1 MAVHSSIADIRT
13 SYRKKTLEE
22 KDVVDN
28 PIAQFQIWWDEAIAS
43 NAAEVNAMTLATAS
57 KDGKPSARTVL
68 LKGIHN
74 NGFVF
79 FTNYESRKGAEIAAN
94 PQVAL
99 LFFWKE
105 LERQVRIEGRIEKTD
120 AAESD
125 EYFNSRPL
133 ESRIGAWSSPQ
144 SKVIPDRRFLE
155 EREKAIEAEF
165 ENKEIPRPQNWG
177 GYLVI
182 PDTME
187 YWQGRPGRLHDRI
200 LYTFDG
206 SRWKKERLAP

>member
-1 MAVHSSIADIRT
+1 MPVHSSIADIRT
-13 SYRKKTLEE
+13 SYQKKTLGE
-22 KDVVDN
+22 KNVVDD
-28 PIAQFQIWWDEAIAS
+28 PVAQFQIWWDEALAS
-43 NAAEVNAMTLATAS
+43 NAEEVNAMTLATAS
-57 KDGKPSARTVL
+57 KEGRPSARTVL
-68 LKGIHN
+68 LKGIHK

-79 FTNYESRKGAEIAAN
+79 FTNYESRKGEEIAEN

-105 LERQVRIEGRIEKTD
+105 LERQVRVEGRIEKID

-125 EYFNSRPL
+125 EYFNSRPI
-133 ESRIGAWSSPQ
+133 ESRMGAWASPQ
-144 SKVIPDRRFLE
+144 SKVIPDRKFLE
-155 EREKAIEAEF
+155 KKEKQIEREFANKA
-165 ENKEIPRPQNWG
+165 IPRPQNWG
-177 GYLVI
+177 GYIVI

-206 SRWKKERLAP
+206 TVWKKERLAP